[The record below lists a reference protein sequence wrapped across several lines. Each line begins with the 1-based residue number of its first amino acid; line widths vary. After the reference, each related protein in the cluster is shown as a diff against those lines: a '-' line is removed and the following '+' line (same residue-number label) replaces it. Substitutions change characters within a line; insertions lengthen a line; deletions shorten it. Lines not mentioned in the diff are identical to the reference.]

1 MWLTWISNLKIFCSR
16 LRQTPSSRL
25 LVEREREGG
34 GGEKERERACM
45 SVYMYVNVSMC
56 QGMLSLV
63 ISNSLPVKIRRY
75 WKKNIQLSV
84 RHTSC
89 YLLDPPYPTLPQI
102 KAIATCLLFRLPSEG
117 EKEREREIS
126 QYLLIL
132 SGKIPKGYP

>member
-102 KAIATCLLFRLPSEG
+102 KAIATCLLFRLPSER
-117 EKEREREIS
+117 EKERERFPSIC
-126 QYLLIL
+126 
-132 SGKIPKGYP
+132 